1 MLAEE
6 PLPSWAG
13 GHRVVAIGG
22 QTERPVDDVGIITD
36 VDGCVTVQAKKAMD
50 LAKAASSAMAEA
62 LEQVVDIA
70 TIGVPDSPSRL
81 DQLRPLDPARDRVL
95 ILTDDAAPK
104 TVNEMLAPVIDR
116 LRDLPATVPITEV
129 YRNKGEEKAFKLLE
143 AHLGRVWTGRH
154 GVQMGEQDLRALGRV
169 LGVYAVHLVD
179 GGSHA
184 AAARELIK
192 GIAPDA
198 GDVSRI
204 WDRLELE
211 ARRLAEDRTYLDR
224 SGLVRRLEEEGV
236 YLLPVARLRP
246 DIARLRSR
254 SAGNLATIFGALTI
268 HAPEGPV
275 SLPRTVLP
283 AVLAADGNLAIIGEP
298 GAGKTVILHALATQ
312 CQARGMD
319 VVVLRAND
327 LGATRGQTRSELGVT
342 HDLDDV
348 LVGWPGSGSGVVV
361 IDGLDQARGADPS
374 VWMAELV
381 KSLSGTRWRV
391 VATIRSYDLRHGHR
405 WRRMFAGAPIE
416 QQQSDS
422 AFSNVRHIVVQ
433 NLSQAELAPLQ
444 SSSPRLWHLI
454 EGAEP
459 RLADLL
465 ANPFNLDVAGELLS
479 DGLTTDLLAVRSQV
493 DLLHAYWERRVND
506 EPSGR
511 VDRTRA
517 LGSIVGRMVA
527 QGRQTLNL
535 TDLPA
540 TASSSAVE
548 ALTSSGVLRDA
559 PATAGHAATPI
570 EFAHP
575 VLFDYAVA
583 MLALGDTNRPDSLAD
598 VLDGSPN
605 LAITVRPSLHYRLA
619 TVWKDDA
626 SRDVFWKLALRLAS
640 RSEGHPLAVLAAG
653 RVAVLEVEQPSDFEP
668 LGAACTAATGD
679 SNGRWTVVDAHE
691 MAFLVAATGASAPE
705 AAFAGLTVMSAK
717 LAQETRSADDVGL
730 ALLAVQLP
738 LRAFNDDLGMV
749 QRHLGELA
757 DVVVASM
764 SVASA
769 DRSDPSRAQLAKL
782 SGRLL
787 SLVAVADPSPVAAII
802 VEACQPTAIYAWGV
816 SHLRPLIEKLP
827 EIVRL
832 DPELAVALAASVW
845 EFQETRDEPTP
856 VLDSLILGMSSN
868 RRQDL
873 DGARYQ
879 VGSKF
884 PAILQADLAAA
895 TRILIRA
902 AETEQRYPPNPLTDY
917 TATPR
922 PLLGDSLQ
930 FSAGHQVLLPM
941 VQAWTEQLVQTA
953 DAAED
958 AARDAAGAVLGE
970 RLSQVVAHVIQNLR
984 HAEVWQ
990 HLLLRASLAQRP
1002 SLARALFPALLSP
1015 NLFDHPTTRHQAAQ
1029 VALRLSPLLNGPEH
1043 AQLEEAILQIAAP
1056 HPSNDGWE
1064 GTTDILDAACTRII
1078 GSFSEQNLQ
1087 TVEAQARWLT
1097 ASQDPG
1103 FEGVPAPDESQF
1115 DSIEA
1120 VWDSPS
1126 PEPGTVAYYRD
1137 AVLQAAERIRSK
1149 DPAERADAETQL
1161 INLWALLKPAVSPEG
1176 RERSEGDED
1185 SLYDLALRTAEQ
1197 LATVPQCAPATTL
1210 GSEIFGALLGALPS
1224 ASAPALVDDVSG
1236 TWHVRPAPG
1245 WSMTATMSA
1254 LQGLVYLIGRT
1265 DWRDAHREDLTAAL
1279 SPFLDSSNP
1288 AYRFVSLKA
1297 LVVIYEQP
1305 AELLTEL
1312 GRRLVQES
1320 DQHVSAYLLRHLST
1334 LTHKF
1339 PQDVDRLLRDLA
1351 NHPSW
1356 LVLTPDPA
1364 GDKVELRDSRSTQ
1377 AVHLLSALAT
1387 IHATAHAETV
1397 VCTWWSNPCDHPN
1410 RVTQSMRSW
1419 RSLLN
1424 PDDEVLRGAQRQA
1437 FRIINLGLNKLGE
1450 TWVQR
1455 GSAGQPPHTMAW
1467 ERGARSARI
1476 AEEIAQQL
1484 YFASEATQ
1492 SSPLEQPASGKDFRK
1507 FCSYA
1512 MPILD
1517 ALTNVQHPAVTHH
1530 IVQLADVLCSYEP
1543 HAAVLTAEKAVVGD
1557 RGYAREAL
1565 GLDATLSLARRYLTD
1580 HRDLLRTDVLC
1591 LTAIRALLE
1600 VFVRVGWDQ
1609 ALRLSEDLDEL
1620 FR

>member
-36 VDGCVTVQAKKAMD
+36 VDGWVTVQAKKAMD
-50 LAKAASSAMAEA
+50 LAKAASSALAEA

-104 TVNEMLAPVIDR
+104 TVNEMLAPVVDR

-129 YRNKGEEKAFKLLE
+129 YRNKSEEKAFKLIE
-143 AHLGRVWTGRH
+143 AHLGRVWAGRH

-179 GGSHA
+179 GGNHVA
-184 AAARELIK
+184 AAQQLIK
-192 GIAPDA
+192 GIAPTVD
-198 GDVSRI
+198 DVSRI

-224 SGLVRRLEEEGV
+224 RGLVQRLEEEGV
-236 YLLPVARLRP
+236 FLLPVARLRP

-254 SAGNLATIFGALTI
+254 SARNLATISGALTI
-268 HAPEGPV
+268 HAPEGPI

-283 AVLAADGNLAIIGEP
+283 TVLAADGNLAIIGEP
-298 GAGKTVILHALATQ
+298 GAGKTVVLHALATQ
-312 CQARGMD
+312 CQAEGMD

-348 LVGWPGSGSGVVV
+348 LVGWPGSGSGVVL

-374 VWMAELV
+374 IWMAELV
-381 KSLSGTRWRV
+381 KSLNGTRWRV

-405 WRRMFAGAPIE
+405 WRHMFAGPPIE

-422 AFSNVRHIVVQ
+422 AFSNVRHVVVQ

-444 SSSPRLWHLI
+444 STSPRLWHLI

-459 RLADLL
+459 RLAALL
-465 ANPFNLDVAGELLS
+465 ANPFNLDVAGGLLS

-511 VDRTRA
+511 MDRTRA
-517 LGSIVGRMVA
+517 LGAIVARMVA

-548 ALTSSGVLRDA
+548 ALSSSGVLRDTA
-559 PATAGHAATPI
+559 ATAGHAAAPI

-583 MLALGDTNRPDSLAD
+583 MLALGDTSRPDSLAD
-598 VLDGSPN
+598 ALDGSPN

-626 SRDVFWKLALRLAS
+626 SRDSFWTLALRLAS
-640 RSEGHPLAVLAAG
+640 RSGGHPLAVLAAG
-653 RVAVLEVEQPSDFEP
+653 RVAVLEIEQPSDFEP

-679 SNGRWTVVDAHE
+679 SNGRWTVADAHE

-717 LAQETRSADDVGL
+717 LAQEARSTGNVGL

-738 LRAFNDDLGMV
+738 QRAFNDDLGMI
-749 QRHLGELA
+749 QQHLGELA
-757 DVVVASM
+757 GVAAASM

-769 DRSDPSRAQLAKL
+769 DRSDPPRAQLAKL

-787 SLVAVADPSPVAAII
+787 ALVAVAAPSPVAATIL
-802 VEACQPTAIYAWGV
+802 EACQPTAIYTWGV
-816 SHLRPLIEKLP
+816 AHLRPLIEKLP

-930 FSAGHQVLLPM
+930 YSAGHHVLLPM

-958 AARDAAGAVLGE
+958 AASDAAGAVLGE

-1015 NLFDHPTTRHQAAQ
+1015 NLFDYPTTRHQAAQ

-1043 AQLEEAILQIAAP
+1043 AQLEEAILQIAVP

-1087 TVEAQARWLT
+1087 TVEAQARWQT

-1126 PEPGTVAYYRD
+1126 PEAGTVAYYRD
-1137 AVLQAAERIRSK
+1137 AVMQAAERIRSK

-1176 RERSEGDED
+1176 REQSEGDED

-1197 LATVPQCAPATTL
+1197 LATVPQCAPTTTL
-1210 GSEIFGALLGALPS
+1210 GSKIFGALLGALPS
-1224 ASAPALVDDVSG
+1224 ASALALVDDVSG
-1236 TWHVRPAPG
+1236 TWHVRSAPG

-1265 DWRDAHREDLTAAL
+1265 DWRNAHREDLTAAL

-1397 VCTWWSNPCDHPN
+1397 VCAWWTNPCDHPN

-1437 FRIINLGLNKLGE
+1437 FRIINLGLNQLGE

-1467 ERGARSARI
+1467 ERGARSAKI

-1492 SSPLEQPASGKDFRK
+1492 SSPLEQPASDKDFRK
-1507 FCSYA
+1507 FCGYA
-1512 MPILD
+1512 IPILD

-1580 HRDLLRTDVLC
+1580 HRDLLRTDALC